1 MIMKQVKNSEWRGG
15 RGRERERRGEERS
28 SALLR
33 RPGHRLRDGEV
44 LVLICE
50 ED

>member
-1 MIMKQVKNSEWRGG
+1 MNGEEGEG
-15 RGRERERRGEERS
+15 EGEGEERS